1 MISRRQRGYLLLTA
15 STLAFLIVCS
25 VAPGADWISLF
36 NGHDLSGWTVRGGGA
51 TFEVEDGVIVGRTG
65 PGHNTFLCT
74 VQEFADFELEFEV
87 QIIDPINS
95 GVQMRSAVRPQMIDG
110 RMREVVYGPQVEIE
124 PSPGES
130 GYLYAEKAGGW
141 MTPKEKL
148 VAHDLFKAGEWNRY
162 RVVAEG
168 PRIRTWIN
176 DTLVSDLTAEFLQ
189 RAHLRGF
196 IALQV
201 HRVPEGTAGTV
212 AWRNLRV
219 RELAA
224 TNNP

>member
-1 MISRRQRGYLLLTA
+1 MLATIACSRAR
-15 STLAFLIVCS
+15 
-25 VAPGADWISLF
+25 ADTWIALF
-36 NGHDLSGWTVRGGGA
+36 NGRDLTGWAVRGGGA
-51 TFEVEDGVIVGRTG
+51 TFEVEDGTVVGRAG

-74 VQEFADFELEFEV
+74 VREFGDLELEFEV
-87 QIIDPINS
+87 KMIHPINS
-95 GVQMRSAVRPQMIDG
+95 GVQLRSAARPQMIDG
-110 RMREVVYGPQVEIE
+110 RMQEVVYGPQVEIE

-130 GYLYAEKAGGW
+130 GYLFAEKAGGW

-168 PRIRTWIN
+168 ARIRTWIN
-176 DTLVSDLTAEFLQ
+176 DTLVSDLVAESYHC
-189 RAHLRGF
+189 AHPRGF

-201 HRVPEGTAGTV
+201 HRVPEGTSGAV

-219 RELAA
+219 REFAVI
-224 TNNP
+224 NNP